1 MNEIKKIISNLS
13 PQELEQKFSK
23 VIQQRPADRI
33 RAAKR
38 VGKGVLIGFVAV
50 VPTHIEDNLYTYSLA
65 DMIKSKIII
74 RDIGTKQCAVVLA
87 NQYQDDNSFFKLEES
102 LIYKLDTHYS
112 SKRFDMTVAQ
122 RGYRLAKKQG
132 NEALQQIYSDKWNC
146 AKEIL
151 LDVKDRI
158 NTIHDQYFVAK

>member
-23 VIQQRPADRI
+23 VIQQKPTDRI
-33 RAAKR
+33 RTAKR
-38 VGKGVLIGFVAV
+38 VGRGVLIGFVAV
-50 VPTHIEDNLYTYSLA
+50 VPTQIEGNLYTYTLA
-65 DMIKSKIII
+65 DMIKSKILL

-87 NQYQDDNSFFKLEES
+87 NQYQDSTYINLEES
-102 LIYKLDTHYS
+102 QIYKLDNHYS

-122 RGYRLAKKQG
+122 RGYKNAKMNN
-132 NEALQQIYSDKWNC
+132 NEALQQIYSDKWNT

-151 LDVKDRI
+151 LDCKARI
-158 NTIHDQYFVAK
+158 NTIHDHYFVTK